1 MTTSA
6 SMTEQELIRWA
17 EAHASGPMRYPVA
30 EAVLAMHRSLEALRA
45 SAFTVEPDADSP
57 APDAATAQNGQSGL
71 YADENWRFTPFLVN
85 HNRSLRRPGSYRME
99 WTWNP
104 FSQW

>member
-45 SAFTVEPDADSP
+45 SVFTVEPDASCLP
-57 APDAATAQNGQSGL
+57 APDANAQLGQQGPYSG
-71 YADENWRFTPFLVN
+71 DWWRVAMLV
-85 HNRSLRRPGSYRME
+85 HFNRSLRRRGSYDPVGA
-99 WTWNP
+99 WNP
-104 FSQW
+104 WSQW